1 MYYWNVLELENKK
14 EKITRKMVK
23 EKYQEIKKRLIDTYK
38 EGDPKLESSINLL
51 NSAYVYCNDDTSIAI
66 RNKVVQNSE
75 RPNAALGVERAQ
87 ENQAI
92 IKGRRKDIRELD
104 FLKNE
109 NVVGELL
116 KMHMNFNQLVPPEQ
130 KESEIYYDVTTGEIS
145 SERRGEADIL
155 LARRKNRVRDGE
167 FLITKDGIF
176 NLTDKL
182 SGKQNEQLTK
192 YSVIRASQNSITS
205 EVINLYGEIDL
216 DKFEK
221 DAEYKATVYK
231 ALEKA
236 RVENNPYIGTIEESK
251 IKESG
256 LEKSATRQLRNIE
269 LGIVDQNQDQ
279 DQDGDKGDR

>member
-1 MYYWNVLELENKK
+1 
-14 EKITRKMVK
+14 MVK
-23 EKYQEIKKRLIDTYK
+23 EQYQEIKKRLIDTYK

-192 YSVIRASQNSITS
+192 YSVIRANQNSITS

-221 DAEYKATVYK
+221 DEEYKATVYK

-236 RVENNPYIGTIEESK
+236 IVENNPYIGTVEESK

-279 DQDGDKGDR
+279 DGDKGDR

>member
-66 RNKVVQNSE
+66 RNKVLQNSE

-279 DQDGDKGDR
+279 DGDKGDR

>member
-23 EKYQEIKKRLIDTYK
+23 EQYQEIKKRLIDTYK

-279 DQDGDKGDR
+279 DGDKGDR

>member
-182 SGKQNEQLTK
+182 SGKKNEQLTK
-192 YSVIRASQNSITS
+192 YSVIRANQNSITS

-221 DAEYKATVYK
+221 DEEYKATVYK

-279 DQDGDKGDR
+279 DGDKGDR

>member
-66 RNKVVQNSE
+66 RNKVLQNSE

-182 SGKQNEQLTK
+182 SGKKNEQLTK
-192 YSVIRASQNSITS
+192 YSVIRANQNSITS

-221 DAEYKATVYK
+221 DEEYKATVYK

-236 RVENNPYIGTIEESK
+236 RVENNPYIGSIEESK

-279 DQDGDKGDR
+279 DGDKGDR

>member
-116 KMHMNFNQLVPPEQ
+116 KMHMNFNQLVPAEQ
-130 KESEIYYDVTTGEIS
+130 KESENYYDVTTGEIS

-236 RVENNPYIGTIEESK
+236 RVENNPYIGSVEESK

-279 DQDGDKGDR
+279 DGDKGDR

>member
-66 RNKVVQNSE
+66 RNKVLQNSE

-236 RVENNPYIGTIEESK
+236 RVENNPYIGSVEESK

-279 DQDGDKGDR
+279 DGDKGDR

>member
-182 SGKQNEQLTK
+182 SGKKNEQLTK
-192 YSVIRASQNSITS
+192 YSVIRANQNSITS

-221 DAEYKATVYK
+221 DEEYKATVYK

-236 RVENNPYIGTIEESK
+236 RVENNPYIGSIEESK

-279 DQDGDKGDR
+279 DGDKGDR

>member
-23 EKYQEIKKRLIDTYK
+23 GKYQEIKKRLIDTYK

-236 RVENNPYIGTIEESK
+236 RVENNPYIGSVEESK

-279 DQDGDKGDR
+279 DGDKGDR

>member
-182 SGKQNEQLTK
+182 SGKKNEQLTK
-192 YSVIRASQNSITS
+192 YSVIRANQNSITS

-221 DAEYKATVYK
+221 DEEYKATVYK

-236 RVENNPYIGTIEESK
+236 RVENNPYIGSVEESK

-279 DQDGDKGDR
+279 DGDKGDR

>member
-279 DQDGDKGDR
+279 DGDKGDR

>member
-23 EKYQEIKKRLIDTYK
+23 EQYQEIKKRLIDTYK

-75 RPNAALGVERAQ
+75 RPNVALGVERAQ

-130 KESEIYYDVTTGEIS
+130 KESKIYYDVTTGEIS

-236 RVENNPYIGTIEESK
+236 RVENNPYIGSVEESK

-279 DQDGDKGDR
+279 DGDKGDR

>member
-66 RNKVVQNSE
+66 RNKVLQNSE

-182 SGKQNEQLTK
+182 SGKKNEQLTK

-236 RVENNPYIGTIEESK
+236 RVENNPYIGSVEESK

-279 DQDGDKGDR
+279 DGDKGDR

>member
-66 RNKVVQNSE
+66 RNKVLQNSE

-182 SGKQNEQLTK
+182 SGKKNEQLTK
-192 YSVIRASQNSITS
+192 YSVIRANQNSITS

-221 DAEYKATVYK
+221 DEEYKATVYK

-236 RVENNPYIGTIEESK
+236 RVENNPYIGSVEESK

-279 DQDGDKGDR
+279 DGDKGDR

>member
-23 EKYQEIKKRLIDTYK
+23 EQYQEIKKRLIDTYK

-66 RNKVVQNSE
+66 RNKVLQNSE

-182 SGKQNEQLTK
+182 SGKKNEQLTK
-192 YSVIRASQNSITS
+192 YSVIRANQNSITS

-236 RVENNPYIGTIEESK
+236 RVENNPYIGSVEESK

-279 DQDGDKGDR
+279 DGDKGDR

>member
-66 RNKVVQNSE
+66 RNKVLQNSE

-182 SGKQNEQLTK
+182 SGKKNEQLTK
-192 YSVIRASQNSITS
+192 YSVIRANQNSITS

-221 DAEYKATVYK
+221 DEEYKATVYK

-236 RVENNPYIGTIEESK
+236 RVENNPYIGTVEESK

-279 DQDGDKGDR
+279 DGDKGDR

>member
-182 SGKQNEQLTK
+182 SGKKNEQLTK
-192 YSVIRASQNSITS
+192 YSVIRANQNSITS

-221 DAEYKATVYK
+221 DEEYKATVYK

-236 RVENNPYIGTIEESK
+236 RVENNPYIGTVEESK

-279 DQDGDKGDR
+279 DGDKGDR

>member
-66 RNKVVQNSE
+66 RNKVLQNSE

-182 SGKQNEQLTK
+182 SGKKNEQLTK
-192 YSVIRASQNSITS
+192 YSVIRANQNSITS

-221 DAEYKATVYK
+221 DEEYKATVYK

-279 DQDGDKGDR
+279 DGDKGDR

>member
-1 MYYWNVLELENKK
+1 MYYWNVLGLENKK

-130 KESEIYYDVTTGEIS
+130 KESKIYYDVTTGEIS

-236 RVENNPYIGTIEESK
+236 RVENNPYIGSVEESK

-279 DQDGDKGDR
+279 DGDKGDR

>member
-1 MYYWNVLELENKK
+1 
-14 EKITRKMVK
+14 
-23 EKYQEIKKRLIDTYK
+23 
-38 EGDPKLESSINLL
+38 
-51 NSAYVYCNDDTSIAI
+51 
-66 RNKVVQNSE
+66 
-75 RPNAALGVERAQ
+75 
-87 ENQAI
+87 
-92 IKGRRKDIRELD
+92 
-104 FLKNE
+104 
-109 NVVGELL
+109 
-116 KMHMNFNQLVPPEQ
+116 MHMNFNQLVPPEQ

-236 RVENNPYIGTIEESK
+236 RVENNPYIGSVEESK

-279 DQDGDKGDR
+279 DGDKGDR

>member
-1 MYYWNVLELENKK
+1 MYYWNVLGLENKK

-66 RNKVVQNSE
+66 RNKVLQNSE

-182 SGKQNEQLTK
+182 SGKKNEQLTK
-192 YSVIRASQNSITS
+192 YSVIRANQNSITS

-221 DAEYKATVYK
+221 DEEYKATVYK

-279 DQDGDKGDR
+279 DGDKGDR

>member
-236 RVENNPYIGTIEESK
+236 RVENNPYIGSVEESK

-279 DQDGDKGDR
+279 DGDKGDR

>member
-66 RNKVVQNSE
+66 RNKVLQNSE

-130 KESEIYYDVTTGEIS
+130 KESKIYYDVTTGEIS

-236 RVENNPYIGTIEESK
+236 RVENNPYIGSVEESK

-279 DQDGDKGDR
+279 DGDKGDR

>member
-192 YSVIRASQNSITS
+192 YSVIRANQNSITS

-221 DAEYKATVYK
+221 DEEYKATVYK

-236 RVENNPYIGTIEESK
+236 RVENNPYIGSVEESK

-279 DQDGDKGDR
+279 DGDKGDR